1 MQEIKDFLFIYIYSF
16 QNKII
21 GKFTKQEFMDGC
33 KQYLNSN
40 KKYVKEFKEM
50 NNVSMDE
57 ALEGQAKQYFEQYY
71 GNK

>member
-1 MQEIKDFLFIYIYSF
+1 MFVLAINHLTNLKKRLLLF
-16 QNKII
+16 
-21 GKFTKQEFMDGC
+21 FTKQEFMDGC

>member
-1 MQEIKDFLFIYIYSF
+1 
-16 QNKII
+16 
-21 GKFTKQEFMDGC
+21 MDGC

-40 KKYVKEFKEM
+40 KKYIKEFKEM

-57 ALEGQAKQYFEQYY
+57 ALEGQAKQYFDQYY